1 MLVKCLLPKLAAW
14 KTTATHTSAHSTH
27 THTLERVF
35 LALKNWNQFFF
46 SIFFLASYGFF
57 HSAGQTINPG
67 SPVTKIRG
75 DNIDVDNATMRL
87 RSICSLSLPFFLSSR
102 LSRIRFR
109 LTAKLKHKSFQWER
123 ARSCR
128 TLVILHLMA
137 HRARGGEKQSEREIE
152 SETKKHRK
160 YTQSCSG
167 LRLNQATW
175 SDCGQKLQL
184 QSFWQLIN

>member
-1 MLVKCLLPKLAAW
+1 MLVKCKVGSMKNNCHTHQHTLY
-14 KTTATHTSAHSTH
+14 THTWKSFS
-27 THTLERVF
+27 RSQK
-35 LALKNWNQFFF
+35 LKSIFFP
-46 SIFFLASYGFF
+46 IFFLASYGFF

-87 RSICSLSLPFFLSSR
+87 RSICPLSHSLPFFLSSR

-128 TLVILHLMA
+128 ALVILHLMEYSG
-137 HRARGGEKQSEREIE
+137 REGQELSEREIE
-152 SETKKHRK
+152 SETKKQRK

-184 QSFWQLIN
+184 QSFCQLIN